1 MSAEVAYFFLLVILL
16 LVALLFAAYRYS
28 QHQVHQF
35 EEWLRIRIQ
44 AEMGLTW
51 YATWRHLSLEQLW
64 LQFTYDVSAVVSKGT
79 L

>member
-16 LVALLFAAYRYS
+16 LVALLFMAYRYS

-64 LQFTYDVSAVVSKGT
+64 LQFTYDIALT
-79 L
+79 TPERTT